1 MHSTCANWCEIQLL
15 EGDICAQIM
24 ELARLLSYF
33 LSTASLRNVKLKSV
47 VYKYSLLELSQDI
60 GNVGRGG
67 QANHDVQLLQF
78 HIDGVIVLDKEHL
91 DVLFQDL
98 WPEVG
103 RQ

>member
-1 MHSTCANWCEIQLL
+1 MCTNNGVSQADKSAPFL
-15 EGDICAQIM
+15 
-24 ELARLLSYF
+24 LLSWR
-33 LSTASLRNVKLKSV
+33 TIINRNAASLRNVKLKSV
-47 VYKYSLLELSQDI
+47 VNKYSLLELSQDI

-98 WPEVG
+98 GPEVG
-103 RQ
+103 KQ